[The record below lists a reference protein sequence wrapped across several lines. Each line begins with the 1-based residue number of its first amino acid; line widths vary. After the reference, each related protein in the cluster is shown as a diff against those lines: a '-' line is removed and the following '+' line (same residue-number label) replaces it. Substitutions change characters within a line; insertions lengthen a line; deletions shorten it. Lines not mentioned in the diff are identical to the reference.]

1 MEDKKTITAPSIL
14 ALAIAAVSS
23 APVVAQDE
31 LIEEVI
37 TIGTRVEGRSAT
49 DSAVPI
55 DIVTGEDFAN
65 QGDTDLNNLLRNIVP
80 SYNVNNQPISDA
92 ASLVRPANLRGLAPD
107 HTLVLVNGKRRHR
120 AAVIAW
126 LGNGVSDG
134 AQGADISQIP
144 SIALDQVEVLRDG
157 AAAQYGSDA
166 IAGVMNF
173 KLKDAPDGGSIEVKA
188 GQFYEGDGTQYT
200 VAANYGM
207 PFTANGFANVS
218 FEYGSSDPTDR
229 SVQRNDAIALV
240 EAGNTDVADPAQVWG
255 RPEIEDDLKA
265 VVNLGL
271 DLGGGRE
278 FYAFGNYGSK
288 TVDGGFYFRNPD
300 TRSGVFGVQQF
311 ETDINGDFVLDGKGD
326 KVPLKDA
333 DGDNVFHRLVGDLT
347 GNMSGNCPTNL
358 DSKDTAGLAAVMS
371 DPDCFVFNEM
381 FPGGFTPRFGGDVTD
396 LAGVAGVR
404 GETDSGWH
412 YDISAALGYNDV
424 EFFIYNTVN
433 ASLGP
438 QSPTAFNPGAY
449 TQLEK
454 NFNIDVN
461 KGYEVGLASELS
473 VAAGFEWRDEVFEIT
488 TGDQASYEIGPLA
501 EQGFSAASN
510 GFPGFGPLA
519 GGKWGRSNV
528 ATYLDLEADVTEG
541 WLLGLALRFE
551 DFEDFGTTTNGKL
564 ATNIDIT
571 DSLSLRGSVSTGFR
585 APTPGQSNAFNV
597 STEFDVDLG
606 ELVNNG
612 TIPSTNPV
620 AELRGGEALD
630 PEKSTS
636 WTVGTVL
643 SLGPVDVTI
652 DYFNIELEDRIAP
665 SQLYSL
671 TQAEIDDLVASGV
684 TSAANLQN
692 FRFFTNDFDTTTK
705 GVDIVA
711 TYTTEMIGD
720 STDFS
725 LAFNRTD
732 TSVDKYSPET
742 IDATRVREL
751 EEGLP
756 QTRWNL
762 SANTLLADWRL
773 MARVSYFDDWF
784 DSEDGQVYSGE
795 YIVDAEL
802 AYHFTEKASVTLGA
816 QNLLDQNPEE
826 NPGAAD
832 GVGNRY
838 SQFSPFGFDG
848 GFYYLRTRYEF

>member
-1 MEDKKTITAPSIL
+1 MINKKIIVAPSLL
-14 ALAIAAVSS
+14 ALAISAASMPAS
-23 APVVAQDE
+23 AQDE

-80 SYNVNNQPISDA
+80 SYNANNQPISDA
-92 ASLVRPANLRGLAPD
+92 ASIVRPANLRGLAPD

-134 AQGADISQIP
+134 AQGPDISQIP

-173 KLKDAPDGGSIEVKA
+173 KLKDAPDGGSVEVKA
-188 GQFYEGDGTQYT
+188 GQFYEGDGNQYT

-218 FEYGSSDPTDR
+218 FEYGTSDATDR
-229 SVQRNDAIALV
+229 SVQRNDALALI
-240 EAGNTDVADPAQVWG
+240 EAGNTAVADPAQVWG
-255 RPEIEDDLKA
+255 RPEIKDDFKSVL
-265 VVNLGL
+265 NLGL
-271 DLGGGRE
+271 ELGGGKE
-278 FYAFGNYGSK
+278 FYAFGNYGTK
-288 TVDGGFYFRNPD
+288 TVDGGFYFRNPE
-300 TRSGVFGVQQF
+300 TRSGVFA
-311 ETDINGDFVLDGKGD
+311 DPDGN
-326 KVPLKDA
+326 PLVA
-333 DGDNVFHRLVGDLT
+333 D
-347 GNMSGNCPTNL
+347 L
-358 DSKDTAGLAAVMS
+358 DSSNGIDSCVGMS
-371 DPDCFVFNEM
+371 HADAISNAECFSFQEM

-404 GETDSGWH
+404 GESASGWN
-412 YDISAALGYNDV
+412 YDISASLGYNDV
-424 EFFIYNTVN
+424 DFFIYNTVN

-438 QSPTAFNPGAY
+438 QSPTSFNPGAY

-454 NFNIDVN
+454 NFNIDVS

-473 VAAGFEWRDEVFEIT
+473 VAAGFEWRDEIFEIT
-488 TGDQASYEIGPLA
+488 TGDQASYEIGPFA
-501 EQGFSAASN
+501 AQGFSAASN

-519 GGKWGRSNV
+519 GGQWGRSNI

-541 WLLGLALRFE
+541 WLLGLALRVE

-571 DSLSLRGSVSTGFR
+571 DNISLRGSVSTGFR

-597 STEFDVDLG
+597 STEFDVALG

-620 AELRGGEALD
+620 AQLRGGEALD

-636 WTVGTVL
+636 WTIGTVL
-643 SLGPVDVTI
+643 ALGPVDVTI

-665 SQLYSL
+665 SQNYSL
-671 TQAEIDDLVASGV
+671 TQAEVDSLVASGV

-711 TYTTEMIGD
+711 SYTTEAIGD

-725 LAFNRTD
+725 LAFNQTD

-742 IDATRVREL
+742 IDATRIREL
-751 EEGLP
+751 QEGLP

-762 SANTLLADWRL
+762 SANTMLASWRV
-773 MARVSYFDDWF
+773 MGRVSYYDDWF

-802 AYHFTEKASVTLGA
+802 AYNFTDSLSVTLGA
-816 QNLLDQNPEE
+816 QNLLDQTPEE

-832 GVGNRY
+832 GSGNRY

-848 GFYYLRTRYEF
+848 GFYYLRSRYQF

>member
-1 MEDKKTITAPSIL
+1 MTDNKRCWAPSVL
-14 ALAIAAVSS
+14 ALAIAAS
-23 APVVAQDE
+23 AGQAIAQDE
-31 LIEEVI
+31 IIEEVV

-65 QGDTDLNNLLRNIVP
+65 QGDTDLNNLLRNVVP

-92 ASLVRPANLRGLAPD
+92 ASLVRPANLRGLASD

-134 AQGADISQIP
+134 AQGPDIAQIP
-144 SIALDQVEVLRDG
+144 AIALDQVEVLRDG

-173 KLKDAPDGGSIEVKA
+173 KLKDAPDGGAIEVKA

-207 PFTANGFANVS
+207 PFTANGFVNVS
-218 FEYGSSDPTDR
+218 FEYGASDPTDR
-229 SVQRNDAIALV
+229 SVQRNDAHALID
-240 EAGNTDVADPAQVWG
+240 AGNTDIANPAQVWG
-255 RPEIEDDLKA
+255 RPEIEDDFKS
-265 VVNLGL
+265 VINLGL
-271 DLGGGRE
+271 ELDGGRE

-288 TVDGGFYFRNPD
+288 TVDGGFYFRNPE
-300 TRSGVFGVQQF
+300 TRSAVF
-311 ETDINGDFVLDGKGD
+311 
-326 KVPLKDA
+326 A
-333 DGDNVFHRLVGDLT
+333 DGDGNPLIADLNEDNGLSDCVGFTHDDAK
-347 GNMSGNCPTNL
+347 GSGECY
-358 DSKDTAGLAAVMS
+358 S
-371 DPDCFVFNEM
+371 FQEM

-404 GETDSGWH
+404 GETVNGWH
-412 YDISAALGYNDV
+412 YDISASLGYNDV
-424 EFFIYNTVN
+424 DFFIYNTVN

-438 QSPTAFNPGAY
+438 LSPTSFDPGAY
-449 TQLEK
+449 AQLEK
-454 NFNIDVN
+454 NFNIDVS

-473 VAAGFEWRDEVFEIT
+473 VAAGFEWRDEIFEIT

-519 GGKWGRSNV
+519 GGQWGRSNL

-541 WLLGLALRFE
+541 WLLGLALRVE

-564 ATNIDIT
+564 ATNIDLT
-571 DSLSLRGSVSTGFR
+571 ETMSLRGSVSTGFR

-597 STEFDVDLG
+597 STEFDLDLG
-606 ELVNNG
+606 DLVNNG
-612 TIPSTNPV
+612 TIPSINPV
-620 AELRGGEALD
+620 AKLRGGEPLD

-636 WTVGTVL
+636 WTLGAVL
-643 SLGPVDVTI
+643 ALGPVDVTV
-652 DYFNIELEDRIAP
+652 DYFNIEVEDRIAP

-671 TQAEIDDLVASGV
+671 TQQEVDDLVASGV

-711 TYTTEMIGD
+711 TYTTEVIGD

-725 LAFNRTD
+725 LAFNQTD

-742 IDATRVREL
+742 IDEIRIREL
-751 EEGLP
+751 QEGLP

-762 SANTLLADWRL
+762 AANTLLSDWRL
-773 MARVSYFDDWF
+773 MARVSYYDDWF
-784 DSEDGQVYSGE
+784 DSEDDQVYSGE

-802 AYHFTEKASVTLGA
+802 GYDFSDSMSVTLGA
-816 QNLLDQNPEE
+816 QNLLDQAPEE
-826 NPGAAD
+826 NPGAAE

-848 GFYYLRTRYEF
+848 GFYYLRTRYQF